1 MKSIFIYISF
11 VSIFIAST
19 GFSQNRLKSLPN
31 TQIEDLNGNNIETSS
46 LVNEEGLM
54 VISFWATWCKP
65 CIIELNEL
73 QDVYSD
79 WKEEANIKIVAI
91 SIDDSRSSSKVPG
104 FVRGK
109 GWEFDFYLDK
119 NSDLKRA
126 MNITDVP
133 HSFLVNKEGKIVW
146 QHAGYSLGDEEIL
159 FEEILKNL

>member
-1 MKSIFIYISF
+1 MKNIFIYLSF
-11 VSIFIAST
+11 ALVFTASV
-19 GFSQNRLKSLPN
+19 GFSQNKLKGLPN
-31 TQIEDLNGNNIETSS
+31 TQIEDLDGNSVGASS
-46 LVNEEGLM
+46 LVNNEGLM

-73 QDVYSD
+73 QDVYED
-79 WKEEANIKIVAI
+79 WREEANVKIIAI

-104 FVRGK
+104 FVSGK

-133 HSFLVNKEGKIVW
+133 HSFLINKDGKIVW

-159 FEEILKNL
+159 FEEILKNQ

>member
-1 MKSIFIYISF
+1 MY
-11 VSIFIAST
+11 
-19 GFSQNRLKSLPN
+19 P
-31 TQIEDLNGNNIETSS
+31 
-46 LVNEEGLM
+46 
-54 VISFWATWCKP
+54 
-65 CIIELNEL
+65 
-73 QDVYSD
+73 D